1 MKCSVQLLASD
12 RPVLAL
18 EDEYPAGFVDP
29 MHRHDRVQILY
40 ASVGVMSVRT
50 RTTSYVVPPQR
61 AVWLPANIEHEV
73 SCRGPISL
81 RTLYLRAD
89 IAGDAKVCR
98 VFEVSRLLKALILEA
113 GTFGNDYELEGR
125 TGQIIEL
132 LLNEISHM
140 PDAQHRVPMPNDPRL
155 LRVCQAILRDPSSAR
170 DIDAW
175 TAVAGMARRTFT
187 RAFKRET
194 GMGFAMWRQQVRLM
208 DALALL
214 ASGSPITQVAFEVGY
229 DSSSSFS
236 AMFRRAFGAP
246 PSQFLRC
253 PGGQVIASDLAGRR
267 ARQSGSIAHRIT
279 S

>member
-1 MKCSVQLLASD
+1 MKLLSSD

-29 MHRHDRVQILY
+29 MHQHDRVQILY

-61 AVWLPANIEHEV
+61 AVWLPANFDHEV

-81 RTLYLRAD
+81 RTLYLRPD
-89 IAGDAKVCR
+89 IAGDAQVCR
-98 VFEVSRLLKALILEA
+98 VFEVSRLLKALILET
-113 GTFGNDYELEGR
+113 GTLGENYELEGR
-125 TGQIIEL
+125 TGQIIDL
-132 LLNEISHM
+132 LLTEIARM
-140 PDAQHRVPMPNDPRL
+140 PDAQHQVPMPDDARL
-155 LRVCQAILRDPSSAR
+155 LRVCGAILDDPSNAR
-170 DIDAW
+170 DIDDWAS
-175 TAVAGMARRTFT
+175 VAGMARRTFT

-214 ASGSPITQVAFEVGY
+214 SSGSPITQVAFEVGY

-236 AMFRRAFGAP
+236 AIFRRAFGVP
-246 PSQFLRC
+246 PSRFLR
-253 PGGQVIASDLAGRR
+253 PAGEAIASGPASNPVT
-267 ARQSGSIAHRIT
+267 ASSAVVHRI